1 MTDAAFGCNPGL
13 IPRLLGYVFLISM
26 ILRGNSKYTHMAYNI
41 NILYKR
47 CAGEGE
53 DCQSGSWGCALLS
66 LIVSVLASVAVVFL
80 IYAIFIF
87 R

>member
-13 IPRLLGYVFLISM
+13 IPRLLG
-26 ILRGNSKYTHMAYNI
+26 
-41 NILYKR
+41 

-66 LIVSVLASVAVVFL
+66 LLVSVLASVAVVFF
-80 IYAIFIF
+80 IYVIFIF
-87 R
+87 RRKHD